1 MKVIAVANQKGGVG
15 KTTTCVNLAAN
26 FAQNG
31 HRTLLIDLDPQGNLS
46 TVLTGGETSFN
57 FSTSVAA
64 LFDKPKSI
72 NINDCIIN
80 AISPS
85 GNIENLS
92 LIPTDL
98 RLSQVIEQSMTKVH
112 RERILKRHLEKIRD
126 SYDRVILDCPPNL
139 SLTSTNA
146 MLVADLVLIPIDSGS
161 FAMKGINDLLDAL
174 EEIKDGEDINYQIL
188 KNERALANKLINEFV
203 DDTLK
208 SLEGNVLKTI
218 IRKSEAIGQANVTS
232 QPLTVYKPN
241 SLAVIDYKELAKE
254 IEIHI

>member
-15 KTTTCVNLAAN
+15 KTTTCVNLAEK

-31 HRTLLIDLDPQGNLS
+31 HRTLLIDLDPQGNSS
-46 TVLTGGETSFN
+46 TVLTGGETDFN

-64 LFDKPKSI
+64 LFDKPKST
-72 NINDCIIN
+72 NITNCIIN
-80 AISPS
+80 AISPN
-85 GNIENLS
+85 GDIENLS

-98 RLSQVIEQSMTKVH
+98 GLSQVIEQSMTKVH
-112 RERILKRHLEKIRD
+112 RERILKRHLEKINKA
-126 SYDRVILDCPPNL
+126 YDRVILDCPPNL

-174 EEIKDGEDINYQIL
+174 EEIKDGENINYQIL
-188 KNERALANKLINEFV
+188 KNERALSNKLINQFV
-203 DDTLK
+203 DDTL
-208 SLEGNVLKTI
+208 SNLEGHVLKTV

-232 QPLTVYKPN
+232 QTLATYKPS
-241 SLAVIDYKELAKE
+241 SLAMVDYKELAKE
-254 IEIHI
+254 IEQHL